1 MLHARELGDGPPV
14 VLLHPGPGLDGSV
27 FLPGAERLAAT
38 HRVFL
43 LDLPGNG
50 RSPAPAPGDVSFAGF
65 ARAVDE
71 FARERGLED
80 WTLVGHSFGG
90 FVAMQ
95 HLIDFPGSA
104 ARVVASCTD
113 CDEEDAPGV
122 PEDPYAGLPEDIAAS
137 VRAAFEREKSVRT
150 AEECRAIWVDQMPF
164 FVGSPDRLETVQAA
178 FADVVYE
185 PALLH
190 VEDWGE
196 LHALGALAVS
206 EVPILA
212 MVGER
217 DRITPP
223 PSARRIAATAPRGE
237 LLVIEGAGHF
247 PFAETPEAYWDGL
260 GAWLARTA

>member
-1 MLHARELGDGPPV
+1 V
-14 VLLHPGPGLDGSV
+14 VFLHPGPGLDGSV

-43 LDLPGNG
+43 VDLPGNG
-50 RSPAPAPGDVSFAGF
+50 RSPALPDEDVSFAGF
-65 ARAVDE
+65 AAAVDE
-71 FARERGLED
+71 FAGERGLED

-95 HLIDFPGSA
+95 HLIDHPGSA

-122 PEDPYAGLPEDIAAS
+122 PEDPFEGLPEDVAAS
-137 VRAAFEREKSVRT
+137 VRAAFEREESVRT

-164 FVGSPDRLETVQAA
+164 FVGSPDRLEMVQAA

-185 PALLH
+185 PALLR
-190 VEDWGE
+190 VEDWGQ
-196 LHALGALAVS
+196 LHALGALAAS

-212 MVGER
+212 IAGER
-217 DRITPP
+217 DRICPP
-223 PSARRIAATAPRGE
+223 PCGRRIAATAPRGE
-237 LLVIEGAGHF
+237 LFVIDGAGHF